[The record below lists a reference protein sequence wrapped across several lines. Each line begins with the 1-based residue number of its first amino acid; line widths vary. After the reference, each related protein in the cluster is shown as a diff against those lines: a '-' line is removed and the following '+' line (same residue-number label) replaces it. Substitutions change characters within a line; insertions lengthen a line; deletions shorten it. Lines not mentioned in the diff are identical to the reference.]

1 MDFRTYVTALRR
13 SWWIA
18 ALATVLGL
26 LGAGIAYAATPPTYA
41 SQVTFYVSTPVQT
54 GVSPQ
59 SANQFAQDR
68 VNSYVALMS
77 SERVARDVITRTGV
91 NLTPAEVTSRISA
104 EAKLNT
110 VVLQATVR
118 DSTQVRASELA
129 QGLAET
135 FGETVSRLDNPG
147 ASRATVII
155 NVVSGPTDLGAVEP
169 RLKVYA
175 GLGILVGL
183 ALGVALIIVRELLDS
198 TVRSVE
204 SASELVGAPAVGNI
218 GFDPEAR
225 RSPLLA
231 NDRNS
236 LRAEALR
243 QLRTNLTFIDVAHS
257 TQVLVVTSAVPGEGK
272 TSLCLNLALALSE
285 TGHRVLVIEGDLRR
299 PQMGRLLGL
308 ESEVGLTNVLVG
320 QVELQQA
327 LQAWTP
333 RVTVLTSGSLPP
345 NPAEL
350 LEGAQIRHLLDV
362 LRPRYDRILID
373 TPPLLPVT
381 DAAVASALGD
391 GVLMVVRDAKT
402 TREQV
407 AVAVRSLKAVNAEII
422 GVVLNMRHARRSERR
437 TYGFTGHSSTPLGW
451 QWSGDEAD
459 GKDQVSA
466 DAPADDTLH
475 PVKIED
481 SARR

>member
-41 SQVTFYVSTPVQT
+41 SLVTFYVSTPVQT

-59 SANQFAQDR
+59 SANQFAEAR
-68 VNSYVALMS
+68 VNSYVVLMS
-77 SERVARDVITRTGV
+77 SERVARDVIARTGV
-91 NLTPAEVTSRISA
+91 DLTPAEVTSRISA
-104 EAKLNT
+104 EARLNT
-110 VVLQATVR
+110 VVVQATVR
-118 DSTQVRASELA
+118 DSSQVRASELA
-129 QGLAET
+129 QGLADT

-147 ASRATVII
+147 ASRATVVI

-175 GLGILVGL
+175 GLGVLVGL
-183 ALGVALIIVRELLDS
+183 AVGLALIIARELLDN

-204 SASELVGAPAVGNI
+204 SASELVGAPAVGDI
-218 GFDPEAR
+218 GFDPDAR
-225 RSPLLA
+225 RNPVLST
-231 NDRNS
+231 DRHS
-236 LRAEALR
+236 LRAEAFR

-272 TSLCLNLALALSE
+272 TSVCLNLALALSE

-299 PQMGRLLGL
+299 PTMGRLLGL

-320 QVELQQA
+320 QVELEQA

-333 RVTVLTSGSLPP
+333 QVTVLTSGSLPP

-350 LEGAQIRHLLDV
+350 LEGAQIRHLLGV

-373 TPPLLPVT
+373 TTPLLPVT

-391 GVLMVVRDAKT
+391 GVLMVVRHAKT

-407 AVAVRSLKAVNAEII
+407 AVAVRSLQAVNAEVI
-422 GVVLNMRHARRSERR
+422 GVVLNLRHARRSERR
-437 TYGFTGHSSTPLGW
+437 SYGFAGRSATPLGW
-451 QWSGDEAD
+451 QLSGDDAEEPE
-459 GKDQVSA
+459 QVSTGA
-466 DAPADDTLH
+466 TGYATPRPAET
-475 PVKIED
+475 ED
-481 SARR
+481 PARR